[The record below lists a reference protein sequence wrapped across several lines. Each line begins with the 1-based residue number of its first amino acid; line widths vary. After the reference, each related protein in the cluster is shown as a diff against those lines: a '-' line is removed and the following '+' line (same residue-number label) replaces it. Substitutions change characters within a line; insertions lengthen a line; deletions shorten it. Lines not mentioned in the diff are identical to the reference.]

1 MCYRYKATT
10 VALASLVSIAAFS
23 SLAKA
28 ESELYVTGGVASFDL
43 DHASPAAATFRGGW
57 NWAEH
62 FGAEIEGSFGLDSDT
77 IDPSEIELD
86 IESQIGAYLVGR
98 VPVGDN
104 ASFFSRVG
112 YARTEIDINF
122 GASSQIIQSDG
133 ISVGFG
139 GEYMFTDQFG
149 IRGDYTVMDAEDGAF
164 TDAISVF
171 GVSGVFKFGGP
182 E

>member
-1 MCYRYKATT
+1 MARGRWLATE
-10 VALASLVSIAAFS
+10 AKLWHRFEYSHLGDRLV
-23 SLAKA
+23 L
-28 ESELYVTGGVASFDL
+28 L
-43 DHASPAAATFRGGW
+43 HFRL
-57 NWAEH
+57 H
-62 FGAEIEGSFGLDSDT
+62 LGLF
-77 IDPSEIELD
+77 D

-112 YARTEIDINF
+112 YARTEIDINY

-133 ISVGFG
+133 ISIGFG

>member
-1 MCYRYKATT
+1 MCYRYK
-10 VALASLVSIAAFS
+10 VASAAIASLISIASVS
-23 SLAKA
+23 SIATA

-43 DHASPAAATFRGGW
+43 DHASPTAATFRGGW
-57 NWAEH
+57 NWDEH
-62 FGAEIEGSFGLDSDT
+62 FGAEIEGSFGVDSDT
-77 IDPSEIELD
+77 IDPTEIELD

-98 VPVGDN
+98 IPVGDN

-112 YARTEIDINF
+112 YARTEIDVNF
-122 GASSQIIQSDG
+122 GPSSQIIQSDG

-149 IRGDYTVMDAEDGAF
+149 IRGDYTVMDVEDGAM

-171 GVSGVFKFGGP
+171 GVSGVYKFGGP
-182 E
+182 K